1 MIYINFAVHVCSYT
15 TETENKC
22 VYNII
27 QMLKKND
34 FSLADGNSKY
44 HLSDMLS
51 FWKSMWQEICINLRR
66 TKQEK

>member
-15 TETENKC
+15 TESENKC
-22 VYNII
+22 IYNII

-34 FSLADGNSKY
+34 LSLADGNLKY

-51 FWKSMWQEICINLRR
+51 S
-66 TKQEK
+66 